1 MVGNLQAVPE
11 SLKGSIAF
19 DPKSGSVFIDKR
31 AAGNP
36 LLLTWRERNLAKG
49 VRLRIVP
56 VEPDEVARLRASGM
70 RPADDVDEDMIVR
83 GNAIDLIKEAAA
95 YGASD
100 IHLMMRGTYTEIQI
114 VVKGGLRVLMRRS
127 HKEGADLTRAIYQG
141 IAKTRDGTFNPLD
154 FQNAQIPG
162 DELPAETG
170 LTSIRIIR
178 GPCYPQMLDGAFMTL
193 RLQYSSMPKTNPGL
207 RPLPLPRRPDSVF
220 RLQEMGFTA
229 GQVARL
235 QRLMDAPNGVVI
247 FTGPTGSGKT
257 TSMYEALKEIAR
269 QRPYR
274 RLVTVED
281 PVEYPMDWAVQMAV
295 TGARNDAETG
305 AAFSDRLRVALRM
318 APNIILVGELRGP
331 DVAAAALEAAVTGH
345 QVWTTM
351 HVTDPFLFV
360 DRLELMDGVRLHRRV
375 TCDHQIVRGVVA
387 QRLLP
392 RLCPHCSQLLRDAPD
407 ALSAEIVAALETWG
421 DIDKVRV
428 QGEGCDHC
436 GQDGSIG
443 RFAVVEIVILSSP
456 IMRDI
461 IESGSEVARNN
472 YRTRP
477 DADPSMLEA
486 AIMHAL
492 SGMVDP
498 RAVEECVDLV
508 AQRPAH
514 V

>member
-1 MVGNLQAVPE
+1 MVGNLQPVPE

-19 DPKSGSVFIDKR
+19 DSESGSVFIDKR

-70 RPADDVDEDMIVR
+70 RPADDADEDMIVR
-83 GNAIDLIKEAAA
+83 GNAIELMKEAAA

-127 HKEGADLTRAIYQG
+127 HKEGADLARAIYQG
-141 IAKTRDGTFNPLD
+141 ISKTRDASYSTLD

-162 DELPAETG
+162 DALPAETG
-170 LTSIRIIR
+170 LSSIRIIR
-178 GPCYPQMLDGAFMTL
+178 GPCYPQTLDGGFMTL
-193 RLQYSSMPKTNPGL
+193 RLQYTSMPEPNPGL
-207 RPLPLPRRPDSVF
+207 RPLPLPRSPDGAF

-229 GQVARL
+229 RQVARL
-235 QRLMDAPNGVVI
+235 RRLMDAPNGVVI

-257 TSMYEALKEIAR
+257 TSMYDALAEIAR
-269 QRPYR
+269 KRPQR

-281 PVEYPMDWAVQMAV
+281 PVEYPMEWAVQMAV
-295 TGARNDAETG
+295 TSARNDAETG

-318 APNIILVGELRGP
+318 APDIILVGELRGP

-360 DRLELMDGVRLHRRV
+360 DRLELMDGVRLQRRV
-375 TCDHQIVRGVVA
+375 FCDHQIVRGVIA

-392 RLCPHCSQLLRDAPD
+392 KLCPHCSLLLRDVPD
-407 ALSAEIVAALETWG
+407 ALPADIIAALETWG

-428 QGEGCDHC
+428 KGKGCDHC
-436 GQDGSIG
+436 GQDGSTA
-443 RFAVVEIVILSSP
+443 RFAVAEIVTLDAT
-456 IMRDI
+456 IMRDF

-472 YRTRP
+472 YRMRP

-492 SGMVDP
+492 AGMVDP
-498 RAVEECVDLV
+498 RAVEESVDLI